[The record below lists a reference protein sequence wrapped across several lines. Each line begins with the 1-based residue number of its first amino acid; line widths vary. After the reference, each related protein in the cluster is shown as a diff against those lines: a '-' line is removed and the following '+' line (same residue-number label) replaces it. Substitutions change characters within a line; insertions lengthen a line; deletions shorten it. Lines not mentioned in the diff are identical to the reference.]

1 MKQIKLKERQIYC
14 RIDLSNLKK
23 DRAYQKKDQSKL
35 QKMQN
40 LSQNELNQ
48 IIKMHDQSRDE
59 LERIAKIRRIKN
71 YEEMSKEELIISLL
85 KSKSSLA
92 EFFNNNLDNGKISD
106 IKKILNRLR
115 DVLPRTRRREIKKE
129 FYEIENKKNVSE
141 LEKEEI
147 KEYLTNLVR
156 TLDKK
161 RKTSSP

>member
-1 MKQIKLKERQIYC
+1 
-14 RIDLSNLKK
+14 
-23 DRAYQKKDQSKL
+23 
-35 QKMQN
+35 
-40 LSQNELNQ
+40 
-48 IIKMHDQSRDE
+48 MHDQSRDE

-71 YEEMSKEELIISLL
+71 YEEMSKEELMISLL
-85 KSKSSLA
+85 KSKSSIA
-92 EFFNNNLDNGKISD
+92 EFFNNNLDNGKIND

-115 DVLPRTRRREIKKE
+115 DALPRTRRREIKKE
-129 FYEIENKKNVSE
+129 LYEIENKKNVSE